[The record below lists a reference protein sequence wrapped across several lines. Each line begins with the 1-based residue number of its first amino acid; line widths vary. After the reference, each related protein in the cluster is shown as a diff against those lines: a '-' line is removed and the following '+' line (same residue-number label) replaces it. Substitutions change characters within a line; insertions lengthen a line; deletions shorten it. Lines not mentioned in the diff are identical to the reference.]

1 MKKVFLHQSLVT
13 SNYIGGFIHMESMA
27 TRDAYGKALVELGKI
42 NKDVVV
48 LDADLSKSTKT
59 ENFKKEYPE
68 RFFNIGIAEQNLIGC
83 AAGFAAS
90 GKIPFASTF
99 AVFATGRA
107 YDQIRNSIGYPHL
120 NVKIAASHAG
130 LTVGEDGGSHQMIE
144 DIALMRA
151 VPGMT
156 VIVPADGMETKQAI
170 FAAAQYEGPVY
181 IRLGRPKVP
190 AIFDENYKF
199 EIGKAVVVK
208 EGTDVALMATGIM
221 VGEALK
227 AAEELKTQGVSAAV
241 VNISTIK
248 PIDVETVTRIA
259 QVTNAVV
266 ACEEHNIFGGLGSAV
281 AEVLVE
287 NCPIPM
293 ERVGVKDVFGV
304 SGKPNEL
311 LEKYGL
317 TAKDIIESAKKVI
330 ARK

>member
-1 MKKVFLHQSLVT
+1 
-13 SNYIGGFIHMESMA
+13 MESMA

-59 ENFKKEYPE
+59 EGFQKEFPE

-90 GKIPFASTF
+90 GKIPFASSF

-107 YDQIRNSIGYPHL
+107 YDQIRNTIGYSQL

-130 LTVGEDGGSHQMIE
+130 VTVGEDGGSHQMLE

-156 VIVPADGMETKQAI
+156 VIVPADGTETKQAI
-170 FAAAQYEGPVY
+170 FAAAQHQGPVY

-190 AIFDENYKF
+190 IIFDENYKF
-199 EIGKAVVVK
+199 EIGKGVVVK
-208 EGTDVALMATGIM
+208 EGTDVALIATGIM

-227 AAEELKTQGVSAAV
+227 AAEQLQNQGVKAAV

-248 PIDVETVTRIA
+248 PIDIETITQIA
-259 QVTNAVV
+259 QTTRAVV
-266 ACEEHNIFGGLGSAV
+266 TCEEHNIYGGLGSAV

-287 NCPIPM
+287 NCPVPM
-293 ERVGVKDVFGV
+293 ERIGVKDVFGQ

-311 LEKYGL
+311 MEKYGL
-317 TAKDIIESAKKVI
+317 TAKDIIEAAKKVI
-330 ARK
+330 ARKAK